1 MSIKEKIAKLKG
13 ENKIWSHILEG
24 LELGDLYLQDLQID
38 AKTNYAINKKKI
50 NSYLQKLNKPLT

>member
-13 ENKIWSHILEG
+13 ENEVWSHILEG

-38 AKTNYAINKKKI
+38 AERSYAVNKNKI
-50 NSYLQKLNKPLT
+50 NSYLKKLNKPLT